1 MTTLIHVLGAD
12 IPHHNHTVLRFFND
26 TLSPQLPA
34 RQVQRFMVVAR
45 DTVPLNDF
53 PALTI
58 AFYPDKNTLAKA
70 VVALAKADRDTRFFF
85 HGQFNPL
92 IWLALMSGGIKPSQ
106 AYWHIWGADL
116 YEEATSWK
124 YRLFYLM
131 RRIAQRRVGHVFATR
146 GDLFHYQQRT
156 AQVGASLLYFPT
168 RMTPEFDN
176 AEHEKD
182 PTAPLTILVG
192 NSGDRTNRHIEA
204 LHAIHEQF
212 GCRVRVLVPMG
223 YPANNDVYISQVQ
236 QVGNSLFGVKYFQ
249 LLRLPMSFDD
259 YLAMLRTCDL
269 GYFIFNRQQGIGTLC
284 LLIQCGI
291 PFVISRK
298 NPFRQDLTAQNLPVL
313 FYGDVL
319 DETVVRR
326 AQRELALVN
335 KQQIAFFYP
344 NYLYGWRQALAQAAG
359 ESS

>member
-45 DTVPLNDF
+45 DTVPLNGF

-92 IWLALMSGGIKPSQ
+92 IWLALISGGIKPSQ

-298 NPFRQDLTAQNLPVL
+298 NPFWQDLTAQNLPVL
-313 FYGDVL
+313 FYGDVF